1 MRQLSRLLIAILFL
15 LILCPRL
22 RADDDRHAADL
33 LPATVGIY
41 VEVPQPKELL
51 GQIIDHPIYQKL
63 SEADTYKQA
72 LQQPQFVQLRG
83 AVALVELRIGR
94 TWRSALEALFDKGI
108 VVAVDVKTKGV
119 AIVTHSSATGLVD
132 QTRDVILSFI
142 GEDAKK
148 KGNADPTKAAEY
160 RGIKA
165 YQIDKGK
172 FATFDGWVVVT
183 NNDDLG
189 KNIIDRYLDRTADSL
204 ATSQR
209 FQQARQ
215 QISPEAVA
223 WSYADV
229 ETIRATGASPDVF
242 GGKAKDPGGELILG
256 GLLANLSKT
265 PFATAELKLD
275 QQQASLV
282 LRSPH
287 DVSWIGEGR
296 EYYFGPQGTGRA
308 PQLLQAPNTVMALSS
323 YRDVSGMWLR
333 AGDLFNKEVNDQ
345 LASADSTLTTLFSGR
360 DFGEDILGAIKPEL
374 QLIVVRQTFEE
385 GRPQPS
391 IRLPAFAL
399 VAQLKE
405 PEKMRPELRRIF
417 QSLIGF
423 LNITGAMNGQ
433 PQLDLNN
440 EQNGGNQLVT
450 ATYAVEVD
458 RPNQTEAK
466 LNYNFSPSLAFADN
480 YVILSS
486 TTPLARQLIDSAKNT
501 SATSGEALNTRAAAD
516 AKVLRDIL
524 QDNRSHLIAQN
535 MLQSGHSHDEAEKE
549 IDTLLSILQLLR
561 GVELRFKADDHLQ
574 LELNVNLSSTQ

>member
-1 MRQLSRLLIAILFL
+1 
-15 LILCPRL
+15 
-22 RADDDRHAADL
+22 
-33 LPATVGIY
+33 
-41 VEVPQPKELL
+41 
-51 GQIIDHPIYQKL
+51 
-63 SEADTYKQA
+63 
-72 LQQPQFVQLRG
+72 
-83 AVALVELRIGR
+83 
-94 TWRSALEALFDKGI
+94 
-108 VVAVDVKTKGV
+108 V
-119 AIVTHSSATGLVD
+119 AIITHSSATGLVD
-132 QTRDVILSFI
+132 QTRDVILSFAR
-142 GEDAKK
+142 EDAKK
-148 KGNADPTKAAEY
+148 KGNDDPTKSGEY

-165 YQIDKGK
+165 YQLNKGEV
-172 FATFDGWVVVT
+172 ATFDGWSVIT
-183 NNDDLG
+183 NNEDLG
-189 KNIIDRYLDRTADSL
+189 KNIIDRYLDRTSDSL

-215 QISPEAVA
+215 QVSPEAVV

-229 ETIRATGASPDVF
+229 ETIRAAGVANDVF

-256 GLLANLSKT
+256 GLLANLAKT
-265 PFATAELKLD
+265 PFATGELKID
-275 QQQASLV
+275 QQHVSLV
-282 LRSPH
+282 LKSPH
-287 DVSWIGEGR
+287 DVNWIGEGR

-308 PQLLQAPNTVMALSS
+308 PPLLQVPNTIVALST

-374 QLIVVRQTFEE
+374 QLIVARQTFEE

-405 PEKMRPELRRIF
+405 PERMRPELRRIF

-433 PQLDLNN
+433 PQLDLDN
-440 EQNGGNQLVT
+440 EQIGGNQLVT
-450 ATYAVEVD
+450 ATYALEVD

-480 YVILSS
+480 FVILSS
-486 TTPLARQLIDSAKNT
+486 TTPLAHQLIEAAKSTPPASAEPDNT
-501 SATSGEALNTRAAAD
+501 MATAD
-516 AKVLRDIL
+516 AKVLREIL

-535 MLQSGHSHDEAEKE
+535 MLQSGHSHDEAERE
-549 IDTLLSILQLLR
+549 IDTLLSILQLLH
-561 GVELRFKADDHLQ
+561 GVDLRFKADNHLQ
-574 LELNVNLSSTQ
+574 LEVNVSLAPNG